1 MKDTMEAGLADIT
14 AAENAAII
22 AFEELSAAKTKE
34 IIANSE
40 AIEAKLERETQTGLE
55 IVALKED
62 LDDTKKALAADQEF
76 LKNLEK
82 SCATKQAEWEARSK
96 TRTEELLALADT
108 IKILNDD
115 DSLELF
121 KKTLPTPALLQV
133 SVSSRAVKQ
142 QALKVLGSHQDSRM
156 AMIALALRGGTA
168 NFDKVIAM
176 IDEMVILLGKEQ
188 TSDDDK
194 KAYCLQALDK
204 TDDEKKAL
212 EQTSADLE
220 KAIEEANEMIA
231 TLAEEIAALEAG
243 VKQLDKDVAEAT
255 ATREAENKMYVDTMA
270 ADNAAKDLIDIAK
283 NRLAKFYN
291 PKLYKAPPKIEL
303 TAEERVSVNMG
314 LTLAPTAPPG
324 GISGTGVTVLAQVRS
339 HDQSGVAQTVAPPPP
354 PETWSAYATKSEE
367 HTGVVTMMDMLIA
380 DLDKE
385 MQEMTVDEKDAQAEY
400 EQFITDA
407 AAKRASDAG
416 AVASK
421 EGAKADLEA
430 EVQKLT
436 EEKKSTLAALMAK
449 EEEIKDLHLECDW
462 LLANFEA
469 RKAAR
474 AGEVESLKQAKA
486 VLSGA
491 DYSLVQTKAA
501 RALRGAHQ

>member
-76 LKNLEK
+76 LKNLEA

-96 TRTEELLALADT
+96 SRTEELLALADT

-115 DSLELF
+115 DALELF

-156 AMIALALRGGTA
+156 AMIALALRGGTS

-176 IDEMVILLGKEQ
+176 IDEMVVLLGKEQ

-194 KAYCLQALDK
+194 KAYCLSSLDK
-204 TDDEKKAL
+204 TEDEKKAL
-212 EQTSADLE
+212 EQTVADLE
-220 KAIEEANEMIA
+220 KALADANEMIA
-231 TLAEEIAALEAG
+231 TLKEEIAALEDA
-243 VKQLDKDVAEAT
+243 VKKP
-255 ATREAENKMYVDTMA
+255 
-270 ADNAAKDLIDIAK
+270 AKDLIEIAK

-291 PKLYKAPPKIEL
+291 PKLYKPPPKIEL
-303 TAEERVSVNMG
+303 TAEE
-314 LTLAPTAPPG
+314 
-324 GISGTGVTVLAQVRS
+324 
-339 HDQSGVAQTVAPPPP
+339 
-354 PETWSAYATKSEE
+354 
-367 HTGVVTMMDMLIA
+367 
-380 DLDKE
+380 
-385 MQEMTVDEKDAQAEY
+385 
-400 EQFITDA
+400 
-407 AAKRASDAG
+407 
-416 AVASK
+416 
-421 EGAKADLEA
+421 
-430 EVQKLT
+430 
-436 EEKKSTLAALMAK
+436 
-449 EEEIKDLHLECDW
+449 
-462 LLANFEA
+462 
-469 RKAAR
+469 
-474 AGEVESLKQAKA
+474 
-486 VLSGA
+486 
-491 DYSLVQTKAA
+491 
-501 RALRGAHQ
+501 

>member
-115 DSLELF
+115 DALELF
-121 KKTLPTPALLQV
+121 KKTLPTPALLQM

-212 EQTSADLE
+212 EQTSADQE

-231 TLAEEIAALEAG
+231 TLKEEIEALEDG
-243 VKQLDKDVAEAT
+243 IKKLDKDVAEAT
-255 ATREAENKMYVDTMA
+255 ATREAENKNYVETMA
-270 ADNAAKDLIDIAK
+270 ADNAAKDIIDIAK

-291 PKLYKAPPKIEL
+291 PKLYKPPPKIEL
-303 TAEERVSVNMG
+303 TAEERVAVNMG
-314 LTLAPTAPPG
+314 MTLAPTAPPG
-324 GISGTGVTVLAQVRS
+324 GIAGTGVTVLAQVRA
-339 HDQSGVAQTVAPPPP
+339 HEQSAQTVAPPPP
-354 PETWSAYATKSEE
+354 PETWNAYANKDEE
-367 HTGVVTMMDMLIA
+367 HMGVIEMIDMLKA

-385 MQEMTVDEKDAQAEY
+385 IASMTVDEKDAQAEY
-400 EQFITDA
+400 ETFMKDA
-407 AAKRASDAG
+407 AAKRASDVETIA
-416 AVASK
+416 AK

-430 EVQKLT
+430 EVEKLT
-436 EEKKSTLAALMAK
+436 AENKDTLAALMA
-449 EEEIKDLHLECDW
+449 
-462 LLANFEA
+462 
-469 RKAAR
+469 
-474 AGEVESLKQAKA
+474 EVEKLTAENKDT
-486 VLSGA
+486 L
-491 DYSLVQTKAA
+491 
-501 RALRGAHQ
+501 